1 MLFFVSH
8 SWNRVN
14 DCSNN
19 SQSALIDVLLK
30 TIMSEKIG
38 EGMDPSRM
46 KKYHEGWI
54 QHQADGKKVCPFLH
68 FLLLDFVQAMCHG
81 VFHSTVSYE

>member
-1 MLFFVSH
+1 
-8 SWNRVN
+8 
-14 DCSNN
+14 
-19 SQSALIDVLLK
+19 
-30 TIMSEKIG
+30 MSEKIG

-68 FLLLDFVQAMCHG
+68 FLLLDFVQAMY
-81 VFHSTVSYE
+81 VMEYSTWLYLMKDMFCSCLQSIFAFDL